1 VKTEMTGRRVRG
13 FTLVELLIVIIII
26 GILAGAML
34 LIMGTGSDRAEAT
47 RIVSDLRSLKSAA
60 MMYHADNP
68 DATAPLVMSLTPG
81 SGNANAI
88 LGKYMDRTIS
98 GDCYFSSG
106 MSGGWYVF
114 ILLINPSSSPT
125 PEVIAKWQ
133 RIAKKLAESA
143 EAQGLLGMMS
153 LMGTTDV
160 VFTESDYFVG
170 MRAR

>member
-1 VKTEMTGRRVRG
+1 MKSETTGRRARG

-26 GILAGAML
+26 GILAGALL
-34 LIMGTGSDRAEAT
+34 LITGAGSDKAEAT
-47 RIVSDLRSLKSAA
+47 RIVSDLNSLKSAA

-68 DATAPLVMSLTPG
+68 DATAPLVTSITAG
-81 SGNANAI
+81 SGNANAF

-98 GDCYFSSG
+98 GDCYFVTG

-114 ILLINPSSSPT
+114 LLPLPT
-125 PEVIAKWQ
+125 STTMEAMIKWQ
-133 RIAKKLAESA
+133 RIAKKLAASA

-160 VFTESDYFVG
+160 VFTESDYVIG
-170 MRAR
+170 MRAK

>member
-1 VKTEMTGRRVRG
+1 MKTERKRRSAGG

-26 GILAGAML
+26 GILAGALL
-34 LIMGTGSDRAEAT
+34 LITGAGSDKAEAT

-68 DATAPLVMSLTPG
+68 DATAPLITSLTPG
-81 SGNANAI
+81 GGNANAI

-114 ILLINPSSSPT
+114 MLPVNPMSPT
-125 PEVIAKWQ
+125 PEAFLKWQ

-143 EAQGLLGMMS
+143 EAQGLLGMAS
-153 LMGTTDV
+153 LTGTTDV
-160 VFTESDYFVG
+160 VFTESDLIVG
-170 MRAR
+170 MRAK

>member
-1 VKTEMTGRRVRG
+1 MKTERKRRSAGG

-26 GILAGAML
+26 GILAGALL
-34 LIMGTGSDRAEAT
+34 LITGAGSDKAEAT

-68 DATAPLVMSLTPG
+68 DATAPLITSLTPG
-81 SGNANAI
+81 GGNANAI

-114 ILLINPSSSPT
+114 MLPVNPCLRRRKRFSSGRESRRNLRSRPRRRGYLEWRRLRERPTSSSRSRT
-125 PEVIAKWQ
+125 SS
-133 RIAKKLAESA
+133 SA
-143 EAQGLLGMMS
+143 
-153 LMGTTDV
+153 
-160 VFTESDYFVG
+160 
-170 MRAR
+170 